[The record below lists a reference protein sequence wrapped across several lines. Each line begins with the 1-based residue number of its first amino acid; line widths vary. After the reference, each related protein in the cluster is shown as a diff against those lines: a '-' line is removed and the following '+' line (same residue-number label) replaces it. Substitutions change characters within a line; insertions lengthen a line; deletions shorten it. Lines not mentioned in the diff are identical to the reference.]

1 MSILG
6 FKDWFNEKEKHPS
19 INKGKDLVAK
29 KIGMNLYELNSKVL
43 TLHLDEHGSDI
54 IKSGHKVKRWLIDE
68 DHISQDSLDEI
79 KMFINNELNG
89 KESIFL
95 VGYDM
100 SSDDSKK
107 TWKSSKRLVEEFK
120 SQLGIES
127 LATRAFGNI
136 ERLND
141 IIPGNPRNFNKT
153 RIELWKIDLSENAIY
168 ESEIPII
175 WNPNNYELIDKY
187 KISLRGLLYRLIL
200 AEGKGTIKIACGKS
214 IPSSRK
220 IPLNESFIREEN
232 SRAISILKYSL
243 PNKIS
248 HLDPD
253 NKPSATNERITI
265 QSLTEKRA
273 DSVCGFLNK
282 WSSNYGINWIA
293 EGLGIREGAS
303 AISIHFSEDI

>member
-29 KIGMNLYELNSKVL
+29 K
-43 TLHLDEHGSDI
+43 
-54 IKSGHKVKRWLIDE
+54 

-200 AEGKGTIKIACGKS
+200 AEGKGTIKIACG
-214 IPSSRK
+214 
-220 IPLNESFIREEN
+220 
-232 SRAISILKYSL
+232 ISILKYSL